1 MCGVN
6 GSRKWFV
13 PCVAGTYG
21 SLDLEMVTDYVEAIR
36 GFPVLPKPEIFGL
49 HENADIT
56 CDQNETYNMFTTI
69 LALQPRVSG
78 GAGISREDT
87 ILQLCESSADK
98 VAARIC
104 ISLLHFAAHYSQGH
118 AAKLQCLPL
127 YAA

>member
-1 MCGVN
+1 MV
-6 GSRKWFV
+6 
-13 PCVAGTYG
+13 CVSCIAGTYG
-21 SLDLEMVTDYVEAIR
+21 SLDLEMVTDYIEAIR
-36 GFPVLPKPEIFGL
+36 GFPALPKPEIFGL

-98 VAARIC
+98 VAAGIC
-104 ISLLHFAAHYSQGH
+104 ISLYALPFCTLQLIMYRNMQLSCNACHYMPH
-118 AAKLQCLPL
+118 
-127 YAA
+127 